1 MACHFVDNC
10 AGSGINCNMELMKVL
25 LKPLQWIYCLYA
37 FIVFVSIMLLIFP
50 FAIIVNLFGR
60 IRGGNMTIR
69 LCMIWADLWF
79 FLIFIWH
86 KKIFEAPQDLPAG
99 RHGKKKS
106 YIFVSNHISY
116 LDGPILVKALRQPF
130 RPLGKVE
137 MSKVPIFGFIYRNAI
152 VSVDRSSVSN
162 RAESVRILKSIIN
175 KGISVMVFPEGTF
188 NMTTKP
194 LKDFY
199 EGAFRVAIETQTP
212 VKPILMLDAYRRMP
226 YETLL
231 SLNPGQNRILYL
243 EEIPVAGYTISDIGR
258 LKDKV
263 YAIMEQK
270 LIEYN
275 AAWRRK

>member
-1 MACHFVDNC
+1 
-10 AGSGINCNMELMKVL
+10 MKVL
-25 LKPLQWIYCLYA
+25 LKPLRWIYCFYA
-37 FIVFVSIMLLIFP
+37 FITFVSVMLLIFP
-50 FAIIVNLFGR
+50 FALIANLFGR

-69 LCMIWADLWF
+69 LCMLWADLWLG
-79 FLIFIWH
+79 LIFIWH
-86 KKIFEAPQDLPAG
+86 KKIFEVPHDKG
-99 RHGKKKS
+99 KS

-137 MSKVPIFGFIYRNAI
+137 MGKVPIFGFIYRNAI
-152 VSVDRSSVSN
+152 VSVDRSSVAN

-188 NMTTKP
+188 NMTTNP

-199 EGAFRVAIETQTP
+199 DGAFRVAVETQTP
-212 VKPILMLDAYRRMP
+212 VKPVLMLDAYRRMP
-226 YETLL
+226 YQSLFT
-231 SLNPGQNRILYL
+231 LNPGQNRILYL
-243 EEIPVAGYTISDIGR
+243 DEIPVEGYTVDDIGS

-270 LIEYN
+270 LIEYS
-275 AAWRRK
+275 AAWRKK